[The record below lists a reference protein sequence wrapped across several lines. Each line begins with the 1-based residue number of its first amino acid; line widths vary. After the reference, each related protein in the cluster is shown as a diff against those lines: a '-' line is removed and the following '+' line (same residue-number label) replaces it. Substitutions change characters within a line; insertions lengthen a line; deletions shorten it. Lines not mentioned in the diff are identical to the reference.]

1 MNEHDSVAVL
11 LKALD
16 RPVAPRPEFADA
28 LRRRLLAELP
38 ETNGHRAWRPRLKL
52 APRPRRTRRAL
63 VVAVTIALVASAL
76 AAVLLSRPAP
86 ASALE
91 VVQRARQQFTRLP
104 SFQATI
110 VMGNRGSR
118 ISVDRRFYRD
128 LNAWRIEHPRVV
140 GEAAGGAHSGDYY
153 VWNGRF
159 MGNYVARSKRFYFTP
174 ATMVRQTRREYMATE
189 DLDPHFYN
197 WPSAK
202 VGKGLPADEY
212 FRRRCKVLP
221 NEVVAGR
228 EARHLACKY
237 GPYGRLNALRTT
249 TVSVWLDAQYGFIL
263 KLAWPS
269 DRYVF
274 EVRKITINPTFPRSL
289 FRVQAPPGSKATWE
303 GPGVPPQFLQQKPS
317 SRVAATIP
325 VGSHPAVLAA
335 GAGSLW
341 VSNLAAGSVSRIDP
355 NSNRVISGV
364 QGLQAYGMTYGAG
377 SVWVATNSGRLERI
391 DPATNRQAGPAI
403 AVGGGRTAYRD
414 VAYGFGT
421 LWTVGGKVRQVHFA
435 DGSFSSAYASLVRV
449 DPASRR
455 VVADLPIQAELADVA
470 DIEVG
475 EGSAWV
481 ATYRI
486 GSSGK
491 ESLVLIRVDPKQNRV
506 VDTIDLGRISL
517 DHVIVALGSV
527 WLTVGTQG
535 EQGYL
540 LRIDP
545 RSDRIVARIP
555 VGESPSGIAVSPG
568 AVWVTTPDNG
578 TLSKIDRAT
587 NRVVGTPLPVG
598 DDPVGALYAYG
609 ALWVANNQ
617 DNTVVRI
624 NRLALP

>member
-1 MNEHDSVAVL
+1 MNEHDSLAVL
-11 LKALD
+11 KTLD
-16 RPVAPRPEFADA
+16 RPVAPRPEFAEA

-38 ETNGHRAWRPRLKL
+38 ETNGHRAWRPRLTL
-52 APRPRRTRRAL
+52 PPPPRRRRQVLAAAL
-63 VVAVTIALVASAL
+63 AIALAASAL

-86 ASALE
+86 ASALD
-91 VVQRARQQFTRLP
+91 VVLRARQQFNRLP
-104 SFQATI
+104 PFQATI
-110 VMGNRGSR
+110 VGKARGSR

-128 LNAWRIEHPRVV
+128 LNAWRIEHSRVV

-153 VWNGRF
+153 VWDGRF
-159 MGNYVARSKRFYFTP
+159 MGNYVARSKRFYLTP
-174 ATMVRQTRREYMATE
+174 ASMVRQTRREYMATE

-212 FRRRCKVLP
+212 FRRRCEVLP

-237 GPYGRLNALRTT
+237 GPYGRLNALRTR

-269 DRYVF
+269 DHYEF
-274 EVRKITINPTFPRSL
+274 EVRKITINPTFPRGV
-289 FRVQAPPGSKATWE
+289 FQVQAPPGSKAIWE
-303 GPGVPPQFLQQKPS
+303 GPGVPPSALRQKPS
-317 SRVAATIP
+317 PQVAATIP
-325 VGSHPAVLAA
+325 VGSHPAILAA

-391 DPATNRQAGPAI
+391 DPASNRQIGPAI

-421 LWTVGGKVRQVHFA
+421 LWTVGGKVRTVHFP
-435 DGSFSSAYASLVRV
+435 DGSFSSSYASLVRV
-449 DPASRR
+449 DPATGR

-470 DIEVG
+470 DIQVG
-475 EGSAWV
+475 EGSVWV

-491 ESLVLIRVDPKQNRV
+491 ESLVLVRVDPEQNRV
-506 VDTIDLGRISL
+506 VDTLDLGRISL

-527 WLTVGTQG
+527 WLTVGTEG
-535 EQGYL
+535 EHGYL

-578 TLSKIDRAT
+578 TLSKIDPTTDRLI
-587 NRVVGTPLPVG
+587 GTPVSMG
-598 DDPVGALYAYG
+598 DMPVGALYAYG
-609 ALWVANNQ
+609 ALWVADNQ

-624 NRLALP
+624 NRPDLP